1 MNKQAVLD
9 RERRR
14 SVSVNTTLARNHIPT
29 LRTEIDRIRSV
40 SSDVGT
46 RQLDDRVLV
55 EVCLVHLRDL
65 CQPAAP
71 VQVTMHR
78 LLSILLL
85 LLLAAGAAA
94 AAAAG
99 GPGSADDAEPAGTS
113 AAPAEWVSPAGLPAG
128 HNGGTLEQ
136 LARPAGPSRPN
147 VLFVLWDDYG
157 WAGAGYKRAVATPEV
172 QTPTMDALVAEGVD
186 LAQSYVFYCCSPTR
200 SSLQS
205 GRNPIHVNVLN
216 ADPDTFNASD
226 PVSGAAGV
234 ARNMTGI
241 GTKMAAAGYSTH
253 FVGKW
258 DAG

>member
-1 MNKQAVLD
+1 M
-9 RERRR
+9 
-14 SVSVNTTLARNHIPT
+14 TTLARNHIPT
-29 LRTEIDRIRSV
+29 LSIDRDRIDRPRGIRV
-40 SSDVGT
+40 SQTLAHGSWT
-46 RQLDDRVLV
+46 IAFSWRFAWYIF
-55 EVCLVHLRDL
+55 RDL

-71 VQVTMHR
+71 VQVTMHC

-85 LLLAAGAAA
+85 LLLAAG

-136 LARPAGPSRPN
+136 LAKSAGPSRPN